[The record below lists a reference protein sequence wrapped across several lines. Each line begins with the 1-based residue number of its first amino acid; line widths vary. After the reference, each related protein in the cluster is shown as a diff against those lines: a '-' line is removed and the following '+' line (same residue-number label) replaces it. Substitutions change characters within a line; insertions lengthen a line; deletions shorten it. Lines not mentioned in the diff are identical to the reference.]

1 VSPESEREAKLR
13 REMNA
18 ARRRYEQAQAEARR
32 VQEGLTD
39 LGSDHAEGTRALRVA
54 NREVARASAEFQRA
68 LKAFAEVVMRHSR
81 KLE

>member
-1 VSPESEREAKLR
+1 MFTSIRKYKVR
-13 REMNA
+13 RGTA
-18 ARRRYEQAQAEARR
+18 AELARR

-39 LGSDHAEGTRALRVA
+39 PGSDHADGAQALRVA

-68 LKAFAEVVMRHSR
+68 LRAFAEVVMRHCR